1 MELEQADI
9 EAAEATSSYAFDKFE
24 VSRRPPLNRRVKALK
39 EKKALLAEAKL
50 KHLNETIK
58 KHGQTFMCNTD
69 PSDDGRQ
76 SLAGLTRDRQ
86 DSVWGHDFWSN
97 ENQKRN
103 GSVSWLTNK
112 TDETTSSN
120 GGKPNYT
127 NFSLFS
133 KVKCHSNYLYRAH
146 CAKEQQ
152 LQNFR
157 CRFLALGT
165 KRTFPHSL

>member
-24 VSRRPPLNRRVKALK
+24 ISRRPLLNRRVEALK
-39 EKKALLAEAKL
+39 KKRNLLAEAKL

-58 KHGQTFMCNTD
+58 KHGHTLVRNTD

-97 ENQKRN
+97 ENQKRKR
-103 GSVSWLTNK
+103 SVSWLTNK
-112 TDETTSSN
+112 TDETISSN
-120 GGKPNYT
+120 GGKAE
-127 NFSLFS
+127 L
-133 KVKCHSNYLYRAH
+133 H
-146 CAKEQQ
+146 
-152 LQNFR
+152 
-157 CRFLALGT
+157 RFLLV
-165 KRTFPHSL
+165 S